1 MANSKQHRYA
11 NSFKHEVCQYYEHHT
26 RNDTQAKYD
35 VAGKTISIWRRELG
49 YRNKFFGY
57 NIYTEDMK
65 PALKKREQR
74 DFMVT
79 KKDNAYLLNEIND
92 LKSRIR
98 AKDLDI
104 AWIKNR
110 LYKDADRIH
119 QVADDIKTEEI

>member
-26 RNDTQAKYD
+26 RNDTEAKYD

-65 PALKKREQR
+65 PALKKRQRR
-74 DFMVT
+74 DFMVMKSELT
-79 KKDNAYLLNEIND
+79 DLRVALVNKDSDSLW
-92 LKSRIR
+92 LKE
-98 AKDLDI
+98 KLI
-104 AWIKNR
+104 AIA
-110 LYKDADRIH
+110 DA
-119 QVADDIKTEEI
+119 IKTMEA

>member
-26 RNDTQAKYD
+26 RNDTEAKYD

-65 PALKKREQR
+65 PALKKRQRR

-79 KKDNAYLLNEIND
+79 KKDNAFLLNEIND
-92 LKSRIR
+92 LKSRMK
-98 AKDLDI
+98 AKDLDSAWLKDKLHQI
-104 AWIKNR
+104 A
-110 LYKDADRIH
+110 DA
-119 QVADDIKTEEI
+119 IKTQED